1 MRLKSFLVVC
11 FLLCFLV
18 GSALAAVTGK
28 ISGVLTDAKT
38 GDPII
43 GASIAVQG
51 TALGATSDVDGKYIV
66 LNVPVGTY
74 TVLISS
80 VGYSSLNVENVYVS
94 TDLATKEDH
103 ALEAEV
109 TELNKTIT
117 VSSSRPLVLS
127 DKTTT
132 IDVMTSEEFEAL
144 PIRGFE
150 SAITLQNSV
159 VRMKLNNDSN
169 VRLRGNR
176 ESTSSGGE
184 LNLRGG
190 RPSEVA
196 YYVDGFSQQDPLSG
210 ISSSS
215 LANNAIKEISVQS
228 GTFSSEYGHVASGVV
243 NVVTKSGTPEYHGT
257 LDMVTDNLLPDS
269 YDQNFYSADLGGP
282 LPGFKNAFFF
292 LSGERRYL
300 GDRSPSSKTKEFFE
314 IAGLDE
320 EYGVRLPSNSL
331 DGWSAQAKF
340 DFDLS
345 PKMKLTANGNWS
357 KDNWQEYRHNYLL
370 NSEHSPR
377 YLDKNFGANLKFTH
391 MMDANTYY
399 NLSASY
405 FVTER
410 FRGDGVM
417 FDDLA
422 AYNRGFADPEW
433 DFLTLFSDPNGAI
446 IVDGDTVGYAESLY
460 ANYLKRKSSYI
471 GIKGDFNKQ
480 LGTVHTFKSGVDF
493 QRHTLR
499 YYENL
504 DATFTG
510 GYVSSNINRY
520 GYDSLGNESDN
531 EDWKND
537 TKHPINLGLY
547 LQDRIDW
554 GGFIIN
560 AGLRFDMFD
569 YKSLRIKDLENPLD
583 PGNLTGIDTLDAG
596 DFEDSKVFTR
606 LSPRLGI
613 GFPVS
618 DKTQFHINYGK
629 FFQRPDLVHLYTGY
643 DFLAERI
650 GAGSYYAFPS
660 PNLEP
665 EKVTQYEAGVTHQ
678 IGLNTALSITAYY
691 KDVEDLTQIFH
702 QSPASPFVYDFY
714 SNTDFGTIKGIDF
727 EVAMRRTNNLRMDL
741 KYTVSWAT
749 GTGSYAQS
757 QFNVAWQNPDQPPKV
772 TNYLDFDRRHSMSAI
787 IDFRTSKGEGPKVG
801 NFFILENLSVNSIV
815 QLASGTPY
823 TPLNRFDAATEAAVN
838 PEPSGPV
845 NTYRLPWTFNINL
858 KIERQFTYGDWN
870 ITPYIWIENLLDAE
884 NLTAVY
890 ESSGKGDVTG
900 WLDTDEG
907 RTWAESNSS
916 YDAKN
921 LYELKE
927 RNPRNYGPPRMIMFG
942 VKTTF

>member
-11 FLLCFLV
+11 LLLCFFV

-28 ISGVLTDAKT
+28 ISGELTDAKT

-43 GASIAVQG
+43 GASIAVEG
-51 TALGATSDVDGKYIV
+51 TALGATSDVDGRYIV
-66 LNVPVGTY
+66 INVPVGTY
-74 TVLISS
+74 TILISS
-80 VGYSSLNVENVYVS
+80 VGYSSLKVENVYVS

-109 TELNKTIT
+109 TDLNKTIT
-117 VSSSRPLVLS
+117 VSSIRPLVLS

-169 VRLRGNR
+169 VRLRGAR

-228 GTFSSEYGHVASGVV
+228 GTFSAEYGHVASGVV
-243 NVVTKSGTPEYHGT
+243 NVVTKSGTPQYHGT

-269 YDQNFYSADLGGP
+269 YDQNFYSGDLGGP
-282 LPGFKNAFFF
+282 LPGFNNAYFFF
-292 LSGERRYL
+292 SGERRYL
-300 GDRSPSSKTKEFFE
+300 GDRSPSSKTKEFYE
-314 IAGLDE
+314 EAGLADE
-320 EYGVRLPSNSL
+320 FGVRLPSNSL
-331 DGWSAQAKF
+331 DGWSTQGKL
-340 DFDLS
+340 DFELN
-345 PKMKLTANGNWS
+345 PEMKLTLNGNWS
-357 KDNWQEYRHNYLL
+357 KDDWQEYRHNYLL
-370 NSEHSPR
+370 IHEHSPR
-377 YLDKNFGANLKFTH
+377 YLDENLGLNIKFTH
-391 MMDANTYY
+391 MMDANTFY
-399 NLSASY
+399 NISTSY

-410 FRGDGVM
+410 FRGDGVVY
-417 FDDLA
+417 DDLD
-422 AYNRGFADPEW
+422 AYNRGFGNPEW
-433 DFLTLFSDPNGAI
+433 EDLNLFRDPAGLIISGSDTI
-446 IVDGDTVGYAESLY
+446 IAESLY
-460 ANYLKRKSSYI
+460 PNYLKRKSSYL
-471 GIKGDFNKQ
+471 GFKADFNKQ
-480 LGTVHTFKSGVDF
+480 LGTVHTIKSGIDF

-504 DATFTG
+504 NATDTSA
-510 GYVSSNINRY
+510 YDPQLVNRY
-520 GYDSLGNESDN
+520 GYDTLGQESDN
-531 EDWKND
+531 EDWENE
-537 TKHPINLGLY
+537 TKHPINLGIY

-569 YKSLRIKDLENPLD
+569 YNSQRIKDLENPLD
-583 PGNLTGIDTLDAG
+583 PGNVDGVDILEET

-629 FFQRPDLVHLYTGY
+629 FYQRPDLVNLYSGY
-643 DFLAERI
+643 DFLAARI

-665 EKVTQYEAGVTHQ
+665 EKITQYEAGVTRQ

-691 KDVEDLTQIFH
+691 KDVEGLTQIFH
-702 QSPASPFVYDFY
+702 QSPAEPFVYDFFA
-714 SNTDFGTIKGIDF
+714 NTDFGTIKGIDF
-727 EVAMRRTNNLRMDL
+727 QLAMRRTNNIRMDL
-741 KYTVSWAT
+741 KYTLSWAK
-749 GTGSYAQS
+749 GTGSSARTQD
-757 QFNVAWQNPDQPPKV
+757 NVAWQNPDQPPKV
-772 TNYLDFDRRHSMSAI
+772 TNFLDFDRRHSLSAI
-787 IDFRTSKGEGPKVG
+787 IDFRMGKGEGVKVG
-801 NFFILENLSVNSIV
+801 DFFLFENLSVNSIV

-823 TPLNRFDAATEAAVN
+823 TPLNQFDAATEVAVN
-838 PEPSGPV
+838 PEPSGPI
-845 NTYRLPWTFNINL
+845 NSSRLPWTFNINL
-858 KIERQFTYGDWN
+858 KVERKFTYGNWN
-870 ITPYIWIENLLDAE
+870 FTPYIWVENLLDSD

-900 WLDTDEG
+900 WLDTEVGEVWQTENADK
-907 RTWAESNSS
+907 
-916 YDAKN
+916 DATN
-921 LYELKE
+921 LYNLKE